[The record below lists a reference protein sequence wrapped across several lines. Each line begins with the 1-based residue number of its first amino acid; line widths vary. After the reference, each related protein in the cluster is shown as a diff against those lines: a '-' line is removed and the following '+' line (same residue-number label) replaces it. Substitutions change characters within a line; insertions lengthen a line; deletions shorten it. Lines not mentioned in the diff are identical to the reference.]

1 MRAVFLIRVLLGVG
15 VVAAL
20 SAGCAGRQASSAP
33 EGSAPAASGVSGSA
47 ASDSA
52 TPPNSSGPVDAS
64 LCPTPA
70 ATTITVTETD
80 NGRTVCA
87 QVSQRIEIYLHG
99 TVAEPWSAITAAG
112 GGLRPTASGKL
123 SLPVGVTGAVFT
135 AVTRGPAEVVST
147 RPTCAGQPTGAGC
160 TIFARF
166 RVTVSVRG

>member
-1 MRAVFLIRVLLGVG
+1 MRAVFVFRVLLAVG

-20 SAGCAGRQASSAP
+20 SAGCAVRQASSAP
-33 EGSAPAASGVSGSA
+33 SGNAASN
-47 ASDSA
+47 SA
-52 TPPNSSGPVDAS
+52 TPPSSNGPVDAS

-70 ATTITVTETD
+70 ATTIAVTETD

-87 QVSQRIEIYLHG
+87 LVSQRIEIYLHG
-99 TVAEPWSAITAAG
+99 TVAEPWSALTAAG

-135 AVTRGPAEVVST
+135 AVSRGPAEVVST
-147 RPTCAGQPTGAGC
+147 RPTCANQPTGSSC
-160 TIFARF
+160 TTFARF